1 MYYYGA
7 RYYDP
12 RIGMWLSVDP
22 LAEKFPAWSP
32 YHYAFD
38 NPVRFIDPTGM
49 APEDPPTRSKFEG
62 QVYKD
67 GTGIFIGGKDG
78 TWKATRP
85 DGRKETL
92 IPEIII
98 QGKSSDTRAME
109 ARMRLADAISNCKA
123 CKGVEDA
130 ERFMFMYMPMA
141 IATGGLSTKASLG
154 VYATK
159 ASISAGTQ
167 LLVNQN
173 VNLVKLTGDT
183 LFNPISGSIFGNSA
197 EYNIS
202 NFLQK
207 DIANFN
213 ISSSKNFTI
222 GVGTDMLFM
231 GRNKGYQKLGIEGLG
246 KTVIEVQ
253 SEIVSQGTSKG
264 IQSKYYNK

>member
-1 MYYYGA
+1 
-7 RYYDP
+7 
-12 RIGMWLSVDP
+12 MWLSVDP

-78 TWKATRP
+78 IWKATRP
-85 DGRKETL
+85 DGTKETL
-92 IPEIII
+92 IPEITI

-141 IATGGLSTKASLG
+141 IATGGISTKASLG

-167 LLVNQN
+167 LAIAQD
-173 VNLVKLTGDT
+173 VNLIKLVGDT
-183 LFNPISGSIFGNSA
+183 AFNPISGAMFGNSA
-197 EYNIS
+197 EYKIS
-202 NFLQK
+202 ELMK
-207 DIANFN
+207 GNFN
-213 ISSSKNFTI
+213 SFSISSMKNFGI
-222 GVGTDMLFM
+222 GIGADVVFM
-231 GRNKGYQKLGIEGLG
+231 GRSGGYGRVPMPKSAQTIIG
-246 KTVIEVQ
+246 VQ
-253 SEIVSQGTSKG
+253 SELASQSMSKG
-264 IQSKYYNK
+264 LQNKYGDKK